1 MNKFNLSDNSM
12 NIVGKNIKKIR
23 KDKKNVTQEDLCA
36 RMQVMGFKLSRSD
49 ISKLENGKRFINDIE
64 IVGFAD
70 ALKVSI
76 LDLYKK
82 IKNAPLVVGFIFST
96 VPKWTFFILY

>member
-23 KDKKNVTQEDLCA
+23 KDKNVTQEDLCA

-49 ISKLENGKRFINDIE
+49 ISKLENGKRFINIW
-64 IVGFAD
+64 
-70 ALKVSI
+70 KS
-76 LDLYKK
+76 
-82 IKNAPLVVGFIFST
+82 
-96 VPKWTFFILY
+96 

>member
-1 MNKFNLSDNSM
+1 MSKKIISQNSL
-12 NIVGKNIKKIR
+12 NIAGNNIKQIR
-23 KDKKNVTQEDLCA
+23 KDKKITQEDLCA
-36 RMQVMGFKLSRSD
+36 RMQVLGFKLSRSD

-82 IKNAPLVVGFIFST
+82 
-96 VPKWTFFILY
+96 